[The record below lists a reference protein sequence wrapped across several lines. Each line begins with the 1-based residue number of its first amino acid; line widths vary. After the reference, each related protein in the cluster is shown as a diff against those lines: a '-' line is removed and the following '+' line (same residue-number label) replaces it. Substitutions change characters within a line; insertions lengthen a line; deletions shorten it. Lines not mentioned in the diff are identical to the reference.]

1 MLQETSMV
9 PMEGFAY
16 ISDENMP
23 KPNKGFILLVDDEI
37 LVRKTIQRFLEK
49 SGYRVETA
57 ENGIEAIR
65 KLECILYDLVITD
78 LKMPELDGRELLKM
92 MADRFGHIPRI
103 VLTAVGS
110 NEDIL
115 LALKTGAYDFISK
128 PIVDFALLGY
138 TIERALERKRLND
151 ERNRAVMHIEKVN
164 EIISM
169 LNRGLDTADVFKM
182 LSASLKTAVPFNRI
196 SLIKVE
202 EDKSALTIRFNS
214 SDRRSLL
221 LEGKSI
227 EIGQSALEKLIQYL
241 SDIYIVNDLRTFITE
256 QNLPKDFLLLTDEG
270 MKSAIIMSIIVND
283 HIWGLLLLASE
294 DKFGYNESHTMFL
307 RLIAG
312 QVALGVQRGELLA
325 ELEMHTKHLE
335 HLVKIRTYDV
345 LKTQKT
351 TIFALSRLAEMRDN
365 GTGGHLNRM
374 RNYCVLLAQLLKY
387 TGKSPLVDNHFL
399 RDIYDASIL
408 HDIGKVGIQDYILLK
423 EGPLT
428 TEEFEIMKKHPV
440 IGHDAINDP
449 SHDFGGNSFLEMA
462 KDIILYHHESWD
474 GKGYPKGLKADDI
487 PLSARIVTVCDL
499 YDALTSKR
507 PYKEAF
513 DHHKAISI
521 MKEES
526 RRFDPLL
533 LRLFLENNA
542 DFDRIRLQFI

>member
-1 MLQETSMV
+1 MGNV
-9 PMEGFAY
+9 AY
-16 ISDENMP
+16 ITPDSLSP
-23 KPNKGFILLVDDEI
+23 RSKGSILLVDDEI
-37 LVRKTIQRFLEK
+37 LIRKTLQKYLEK
-49 SGYRVETA
+49 SGYTTDSA
-57 ENGIEAIR
+57 ENGIEALR
-65 KLECILYDLVITD
+65 KLGEASFDLVITD

-92 MADRFGHIPRI
+92 MSERFGSIPRI
-103 VLTAVGS
+103 VLTALGS
-110 NEDIL
+110 NEDII

-128 PIVDFALLGY
+128 PITDFSLLDR
-138 TIERALERKRLND
+138 TIERALELKRIND
-151 ERNRAVMHIEKVN
+151 ERNSAVLQLEKVN

-182 LSASLKTAVPFNRI
+182 LSVSLKSAVPFNRI
-196 SLIKVE
+196 SLMKIDEEKSSVKVLF
-202 EDKSALTIRFNS
+202 SS
-214 SDRRSLL
+214 SDRATSLPEGKVFEIEKRTLNSLIESSADLSLINDISGYIRHHKLPNDFLRL
-221 LEGKSI
+221 LEDGMNSI
-227 EIGQSALEKLIQYL
+227 ILMGINVNEK
-241 SDIYIVNDLRTFITE
+241 FWG
-256 QNLPKDFLLLTDEG
+256 FLLL
-270 MKSAIIMSIIVND
+270 A
-283 HIWGLLLLASE
+283 AE
-294 DKFGYNESHTMFL
+294 DQSGYSDQHTMFL
-307 RLIAG
+307 RLLTG
-312 QVALGVQRGELLA
+312 QIALGIQRGELLA

-423 EGPLT
+423 PGPLT
-428 TEEFEIMKKHPV
+428 TEEFEIMKRHPV
-440 IGHDAINDP
+440 IGYDAMNDP
-449 SHDFGGNSFLEMA
+449 SHDLGGNTFIEMV

-474 GKGYPKGLKADDI
+474 GKGYPKGLKGEEI
-487 PLSARIVTVCDL
+487 PLSARIITVCDL
-499 YDALTSKR
+499 YDALTSER

-513 DHHKAISI
+513 DHQKAISI

-533 LRLFLENNA
+533 IRLFLENHT
-542 DFDRIRLQFI
+542 DFDRIRQQYI